1 MQKLILLTLLAF
13 IGISCTTSQKLS
25 KKRPYA
31 TLIDTSRVFSQN
43 FTGMAIYDVDER
55 KTLFERN
62 ADKYFTPA
70 SNTKLFTYYACTK
83 ILGDSIPALRYII
96 KGDTLV
102 FWGTGDPTFFH
113 HDLKNT
119 KAFEFLKSYKNL
131 KFLTFSD
138 GNFTNT
144 AMGEGWAWDDYN
156 DYYSAEISPLP
167 MYGNI
172 VRINIEKG
180 TTTLQPSIFE
190 NSFYKK
196 KKDGGNT
203 ITRTQTDNVFL
214 LPKSILE
221 KNNYKQDIPYKTF
234 TGLTQQLL
242 IDTLN
247 RNVSLKHIPVPKDAQ
262 TIYSMPSEDVYRLM
276 MQESDN
282 MLAEHLLLLC
292 GAVIKDSLNSSFV
305 IKSITEKYLLDLP
318 DTPKWVDGSG
328 LSRYNLFT
336 PRSIIK
342 LLEKMRA
349 EIPQQKLYSIL
360 PAGGRSGTLKN
371 GYKNTD
377 KPFIFAKT
385 GSLGGVYNL
394 SGYLITKKGK
404 TLLVSF
410 MNNNF
415 NQSTTKVRK
424 EVEKIL
430 TWIYENK

>member
-1 MQKLILLTLLAF
+1 MQKLIVLTLLAF
-13 IGISCTTSQKLS
+13 AGLSCTTSQKLS
-25 KKRPYA
+25 NKKPYA
-31 TLIDTSRVFSQN
+31 RLIDTSQVFAQN
-43 FTGMAIYDVDER
+43 FTGLAIYDADEK

-62 ADKYFTPA
+62 ADRYFTPA
-70 SNTKLFTYYACTK
+70 SNTKLFTYYACVKT
-83 ILGDSIPALRYII
+83 LGDSITALRYTI
-96 KGDTLV
+96 KGDSLF

-113 HDLKNT
+113 PDLKNT
-119 KAFEFLKSYKNL
+119 RAFEFLKGYKNS
-131 KFLTFSD
+131 KFLFFSD
-138 GNFTNT
+138 GNFTNQ
-144 AMGEGWAWDDYN
+144 AMGEGWAWDDFN

-172 VRINIEKG
+172 VRIQVNKG
-180 TTTLQPSIFE
+180 EVTPQPLIFE

-196 KKDGGNT
+196 DEGSVIGR
-203 ITRTQTDNVFL
+203 IQTDNMFL
-214 LPKSILE
+214 IPKSVLQ
-221 KNNYKQDIPYKTF
+221 KNDYKQDIPYKTS

-242 IDTLN
+242 IDTLG
-247 RNVSLKHIPVPKDAQ
+247 RNVNLLHIPVSKDAK
-262 TIYSMPSEDVYRLM
+262 TLYSMPSEDVYRLM

-292 GAVIKDSLNSSFV
+292 GATMKDSLNSSFV
-305 IKSITEKYLLDLP
+305 IKSITDKYLQDLP
-318 DTPKWVDGSG
+318 DVPKWVDGSG

-342 LLEKMRA
+342 LLEKIRV
-349 EIPQQKLYSIL
+349 EVPQQKLFSIL
-360 PAGGRSGTLKN
+360 PAGGQTGTVKN

-394 SGYLITKKGK
+394 SGYLVTKKGK

>member
-1 MQKLILLTLLAF
+1 MQKLLVLTLLAF
-13 IGISCTTSQKLS
+13 VGISCTTSQKLS
-25 KKRPYA
+25 NKKPYA
-31 TLIDTSRVFSQN
+31 KLIDTSQVFAQN
-43 FTGMAIYDVDER
+43 FTGMAIYDIDQK

-62 ADKYFTPA
+62 ADRYFTPA
-70 SNTKLFTYYACTK
+70 SNTKLFTYYACIKT
-83 ILGDSIPALRYII
+83 LGDSIPALRYII

-119 KAFEFLKSYKNL
+119 KAFEFLKSYKNS
-131 KFLTFSD
+131 KFLSFSD
-138 GNFTNT
+138 GNFTNS
-144 AMGEGWAWDDYN
+144 AMGEGWAWDDFN

-172 VRINIEKG
+172 VRVNIDKG
-180 TTTLQPSIFE
+180 AYTLKPSIFE

-196 KKDGGNT
+196 DEGSN

-214 LPKSILE
+214 LPKSMLQ
-221 KNNYKQDIPYKTF
+221 KTNYTQDIPYKTF

-242 IDTLN
+242 IDTLK
-247 RNVSLKHIPVPKDAQ
+247 RNVSLAHIPVPKDAK
-262 TIYSMPSEDVYRLM
+262 TVYSMPSEDVYRLM

-292 GAVIKDSLNSSFV
+292 GAVLKDSLNSSFV
-305 IKSITEKYLLDLP
+305 IKSISEKYLQDLP
-318 DTPKWVDGSG
+318 DAPKWVDGSG

-342 LLEKMRA
+342 LLEKIRA
-349 EIPQQKLYSIL
+349 EVPQQKLYSIL
-360 PAGGRSGTLKN
+360 PIGGQSGTLKN
-371 GYKNTD
+371 GYKTID

-385 GSLGGVYNL
+385 GSLSGVYNL

-430 TWIYENK
+430 TWIYENQ

>member
-1 MQKLILLTLLAF
+1 MQKITVLILLAF
-13 IGISCTTSQKLS
+13 IGISCTTSKNLS
-25 KKRPYA
+25 NKKPYA
-31 TLIDTSRVFSQN
+31 TLIDTSQVFANN
-43 FTGMAIYDVDER
+43 FTGLAIYDADEK

-62 ADKYFTPA
+62 ADRYFTPA
-70 SNTKLFTYYACTK
+70 SNTKLFTYYSCIKT
-83 ILGDSIPALRYII
+83 LGDSIPALRYVI
-96 KGDTLV
+96 KGDSLI

-119 KAFEFLKSYKNL
+119 RAFEFLKSYKNSKL
-131 KFLTFSD
+131 LYFSD
-138 GNFTNT
+138 GNFTNK
-144 AMGEGWAWDDYN
+144 AMGEGWAWDDFN
-156 DYYSAEISPLP
+156 DYYSPEISPLP

-172 VRINIEKG
+172 VRVSIDKG
-180 TTTLQPSIFE
+180 AYTLQPTIFE

-196 KKDGGNT
+196 DEGNV
-203 ITRTQTDNVFL
+203 ITRVQTDNMFL
-214 LPKSILE
+214 LPKSVLQ
-221 KNNYKQDIPYKTF
+221 KNGYKQDIPYKTF
-234 TGLTQQLL
+234 SGLTQQLL
-242 IDTLN
+242 MDTLK
-247 RNVSLKHIPVPKDAQ
+247 RNVSIVHVPVPQNAQ
-262 TIYSMPSEDVYRLM
+262 TIYSMASEDVYRMM

-292 GAVIKDSLNSSFV
+292 GATLKDSLNSSFV
-305 IKSITEKYLLDLP
+305 IKSITEKYLQDLP
-318 DTPKWVDGSG
+318 DAPKWVDGSG

-342 LLEKMRA
+342 LLEKIRA
-349 EIPQQKLYSIL
+349 EVPQQKLFSIF
-360 PAGGRSGTLKN
+360 PVGGQSGTLKN
-371 GYKNTD
+371 GFKNTD

-394 SGYLITKKGK
+394 SGYLVTKKGK

-430 TWIYENK
+430 TWIYENQ

>member
-1 MQKLILLTLLAF
+1 MKRIIVLTLLTFA
-13 IGISCTTSQKLS
+13 GISCTTSKKLS
-25 KKRPYA
+25 NRKPYA
-31 TLIDTSRVFSQN
+31 KLIDTSKVFAQN
-43 FTGMAIYDVDER
+43 FTGMAIYDVDEN

-70 SNTKLFTYYACTK
+70 SNTKLFTYYACIKT
-83 ILGDSIPALRYII
+83 LGDSIPALRYVI
-96 KGDTLV
+96 KGDSLI

-119 KAFEFLKSYKNL
+119 KAFEFLKSYKGSKL
-131 KFLTFSD
+131 FFLSD
-138 GNFTNT
+138 GNFTNE
-144 AMGEGWAWDDYN
+144 AMGPGWAWDDFN
-156 DYYSAEISPLP
+156 DYYSPEISPLP

-172 VRINIEKG
+172 VRIGIDKG
-180 TTTLQPSIFE
+180 EFKPQPPIFAH
-190 NSFYKK
+190 SFYKK
-196 KKDGGNT
+196 DEGTT
-203 ITRTQTDNVFL
+203 IARLQTDNQFL
-214 LPKSILE
+214 LPKSMLQ
-221 KNNYKQDIPYKTF
+221 KSNYIQDIPYKTSV
-234 TGLTQQLL
+234 GLTQQLL
-242 IDTLN
+242 IDTLK
-247 RNVSLKHIPVPKDAQ
+247 RNVNLLHIPVPKDAR
-262 TIYSMPSEDVYRLM
+262 TVYSMASEDVYRLM

-292 GAVIKDSLNSSFV
+292 GATLKDSLNSSFV
-305 IKSITEKYLLDLP
+305 IKSIREKYLQDLP
-318 DTPKWVDGSG
+318 DNPKWVDGSG

-342 LLEKMRA
+342 LLQKIRA
-349 EIPQQKLYSIL
+349 EVPQQKLFSIL
-360 PAGGRSGTLKN
+360 PVGGQSGTLKN

-404 TLLVSF
+404 TLIVSF

-415 NQSTTKVRK
+415 NQSTTRVRK

>member
-1 MQKLILLTLLAF
+1 MQKLIVLTLLAF

-25 KKRPYA
+25 KKKPYA
-31 TLIDTSRVFSQN
+31 TLIDTSQVFAQN
-43 FTGMAIYDVDER
+43 FTGVSIYDVDTK

-62 ADKYFTPA
+62 ADRYFTPA
-70 SNTKLFTYYACTK
+70 SNTKLFTFYACIKT
-83 ILGDSIPALRYII
+83 LGDSIPALRYTI
-96 KGDTLV
+96 KGDSLI

-119 KAFEFLKSYKNL
+119 RAFEFLKSQRSSKRLFY
-131 KFLTFSD
+131 SD

-144 AMGEGWAWDDYN
+144 SMGPGWAWDDFN

-172 VRINIEKG
+172 VRVNIDKEAFK
-180 TTTLQPSIFE
+180 LQPTIFE

-196 KKDGGNT
+196 DEGST
-203 ITRTQTDNVFL
+203 ITRLQTDNVFL
-214 LPKSILE
+214 LPKTMLQ
-221 KNNYKQDIPYKTF
+221 KNNYTQDIPYKTF

-242 IDTLN
+242 MDTLK
-247 RNVSLKHIPVPKDAQ
+247 RNVSVLHIPVSKDAR
-262 TIYSMPSEDVYRLM
+262 TIYSMASEDVYRLM

-292 GAVIKDSLNSSFV
+292 GATLKDSLNSSFT
-305 IKSITEKYLLDLP
+305 IKSITEKYLQDLP
-318 DTPKWVDGSG
+318 DAPKWVDGSG

-342 LLEKMRA
+342 LLEKIRA
-349 EIPQQKLYSIL
+349 EVPQQKLYSIL
-360 PAGGRSGTLKN
+360 PIGGQSGTLKN

-394 SGYLITKKGK
+394 SGYLVTKNGK

-430 TWIYENK
+430 TWIYENQ

>member
-1 MQKLILLTLLAF
+1 MQKLIVFTLVAF
-13 IGISCTTSQKLS
+13 VGISCSTTQKLS
-25 KKRPYA
+25 KKKPYA
-31 TLIDTSRVFSQN
+31 TLIDTSQVFANN
-43 FTGMAIYDVDER
+43 FTGMAIYDVDEK

-62 ADKYFTPA
+62 ADKYFIPA
-70 SNTKLFTYYACTK
+70 SNTKLFTYYACIKT
-83 ILGDSIPALRYII
+83 LGDSIPALRYTI

-119 KAFEFLKSYKNL
+119 KAFEFLKSYKND
-131 KFLTFSD
+131 KFLAFSD
-138 GNFTNT
+138 GNFTNST
-144 AMGEGWAWDDYN
+144 MGEGWAWDDFN

-172 VRINIEKG
+172 VRVNIDKG
-180 TTTLQPSIFE
+180 NMVLQPSIFQ

-196 KKDGGNT
+196 DVGTT

-214 LPKSILE
+214 LPKSTLE
-221 KNNYKQDIPYKTF
+221 KTNYTQDIPYKTF
-234 TGLTQQLL
+234 TGLAQQLL
-242 IDTLN
+242 IDTLR
-247 RNVSLKHIPVPKDAQ
+247 RNVSLKHIPVSKDAQ
-262 TIYSMPSEDVYRLM
+262 TVYSMASEDIYRLM

-292 GAVIKDSLNSSFV
+292 GSVLKDSLNSSFV
-305 IKSITEKYLLDLP
+305 IKSITEKYLADLP

-342 LLEKMRA
+342 LLEKIRA
-349 EIPQQKLYSIL
+349 EVPQQKLYSIL
-360 PAGGRSGTLKN
+360 PAGGQSGTLKN

>member
-1 MQKLILLTLLAF
+1 MNKIVLILFVAF
-13 IGISCTTSQKLS
+13 VGISCTTSQKLS
-25 KKRPYA
+25 NKKPYA
-31 TLIDTSRVFSQN
+31 KLIDTSQVFAQN
-43 FTGMAIYDVDER
+43 FTGMVIYDAEEQ

-70 SNTKLFTYYACTK
+70 SNTKLFTYYACIKT
-83 ILGDSIPALRYII
+83 LGDSIPALRYVI
-96 KGDTLV
+96 KGDSLI

-119 KAFEFLKSYKNL
+119 SAFEFLKSYKRSKL
-131 KFLTFSD
+131 LFFSD
-138 GNFTNT
+138 GNFTNE
-144 AMGEGWAWDDYN
+144 AMGEGWAWDDFN
-156 DYYSAEISPLP
+156 DYYSAEISPMP
-167 MYGNI
+167 MYGNV
-172 VRINIEKG
+172 VRVSIDKG
-180 TTTLQPSIFE
+180 AFTPQPPIFE

-196 KKDGGNT
+196 DEGTT
-203 ITRTQTDNVFL
+203 IKRIQIDNQFL
-214 LPKSILE
+214 LPKAILQ
-221 KNNYKQDIPYKTF
+221 KNNYTQDIPYKTSV
-234 TGLTQQLL
+234 GLTQQLL
-242 IDTLN
+242 IDTLR
-247 RNVSLKHIPVPKDAQ
+247 RNVNLLHIPVPKDAH
-262 TIYSMPSEDVYRLM
+262 TIYSIASEDVYRLM

-292 GAVIKDSLNSSFV
+292 GANLKDSLNSSFV
-305 IKSITEKYLLDLP
+305 IKSIKEKYLQDLP
-318 DTPKWVDGSG
+318 DAPKWVDGSG

-342 LLEKMRA
+342 LLEKIRA
-349 EIPQQKLYSIL
+349 EVPQQKLFSIL
-360 PAGGRSGTLKN
+360 PVGGQSGTLKN

>member
-1 MQKLILLTLLAF
+1 MQKLIVLSLLAF

-25 KKRPYA
+25 KKKPYS
-31 TLIDTSRVFSQN
+31 TLIDTSRVFAQN
-43 FTGMAIYDVDER
+43 FTGMAIYDLDT
-55 KTLFERN
+55 KKALFERN
-62 ADKYFTPA
+62 ADRYFTPA
-70 SNTKLFTYYACTK
+70 SNTKLFTYYACIKT
-83 ILGDSIPALRYII
+83 LGDSIPALRYTI
-96 KGDTLV
+96 KGDSLI

-119 KAFEFLKSYKNL
+119 RAFEFLKSYRTSKRL
-131 KFLTFSD
+131 FYSD
-138 GNFTNT
+138 GNFTNA
-144 AMGEGWAWDDYN
+144 AMGAGWAWDDFN

-172 VRINIEKG
+172 VRVNIDKETFK
-180 TTTLQPSIFE
+180 LQPAIFE
-190 NSFYKK
+190 NSFH
-196 KKDGGNT
+196 KKDEGSI
-203 ITRTQTDNVFL
+203 ITRLQTDNVFL
-214 LPKSILE
+214 LPKTMLQ
-221 KNNYKQDIPYKTF
+221 KNNYTQDIPYKTF

-242 IDTLN
+242 MDTLK
-247 RNVSLKHIPVPKDAQ
+247 RNVSLLHIPVSKDAR
-262 TIYSMPSEDVYRLM
+262 TIYSMPSEDVYRPM

-292 GAVIKDSLNSSFV
+292 GATLKDSINSSFV
-305 IKSITEKYLLDLP
+305 IKSITEKYLQDLP
-318 DTPKWVDGSG
+318 DAPKWIDGSG

-342 LLEKMRA
+342 LLEKIHT
-349 EIPQQKLYSIL
+349 EIPQQKLFSIL
-360 PAGGRSGTLKN
+360 PIGGQSGTLKN

-430 TWIYENK
+430 TWIYENM

>member
-1 MQKLILLTLLAF
+1 MQKLIVLSLLAF

-25 KKRPYA
+25 KKKPYA
-31 TLIDTSRVFSQN
+31 TLIDTSRVFAQN
-43 FTGMAIYDVDER
+43 FTGVAIYDADAK

-62 ADKYFTPA
+62 ADRYFTPA
-70 SNTKLFTYYACTK
+70 SNTKLFTYYACIKT
-83 ILGDSIPALRYII
+83 LGDSIPALRYII
-96 KGDTLV
+96 KGDSLI

-119 KAFEFLKSYKNL
+119 RVFEFLKSYRTSKRL
-131 KFLTFSD
+131 FYSD

-144 AMGEGWAWDDYN
+144 SMGAGWAWDDFN

-172 VRINIEKG
+172 VRVNIDKETFK
-180 TTTLQPSIFE
+180 LQPTIFE

-196 KKDGGNT
+196 DEGST
-203 ITRTQTDNVFL
+203 ITRLQTDNVFF
-214 LPKSILE
+214 LPKTMLQ
-221 KNNYKQDIPYKTF
+221 KNNYTQDIPYKTF
-234 TGLTQQLL
+234 SGLTQQLL
-242 IDTLN
+242 MDTLK
-247 RNVSLKHIPVPKDAQ
+247 RNVSILHIPVSKDAR
-262 TIYSMPSEDVYRLM
+262 TIYSMASEDVYRPM

-292 GAVIKDSLNSSFV
+292 GATLKDSINSSFV
-305 IKSITEKYLLDLP
+305 IKSITEKYLQDLP
-318 DTPKWVDGSG
+318 DVPKWVDGSG

-342 LLEKMRA
+342 LLEKIHA
-349 EIPQQKLYSIL
+349 EVPQQRLFSIL
-360 PAGGRSGTLKN
+360 PVGGQSGTLKN

-394 SGYLITKKGK
+394 SGYLVTKKGK

>member
-1 MQKLILLTLLAF
+1 MQKLIVLSLLAF

-25 KKRPYA
+25 KRKPYA
-31 TLIDTSRVFSQN
+31 TLIDTSRVFAQN
-43 FTGMAIYDVDER
+43 FTGMAIYDLDTK

-70 SNTKLFTYYACTK
+70 SNTKLFTYYACIKT
-83 ILGDSIPALRYII
+83 LGDSIPALRYTI
-96 KGDTLV
+96 KGDSLI

-119 KAFEFLKSYKNL
+119 RAFEFLKSHRSSKRLFY
-131 KFLTFSD
+131 SD

-144 AMGEGWAWDDYN
+144 SMGTGWAWDDFN

-167 MYGNI
+167 MYGNV
-172 VRINIEKG
+172 VRVNIDKETFK
-180 TTTLQPSIFE
+180 LQPTIFD

-196 KKDGGNT
+196 DEGST
-203 ITRTQTDNVFL
+203 ITRLQTDNMFF
-214 LPKSILE
+214 LPKIMLK
-221 KNNYKQDIPYKTF
+221 KNGYTQDIPYKTF

-242 IDTLN
+242 MDTLK
-247 RNVSLKHIPVPKDAQ
+247 RNVSVLHIPVSKDAQ
-262 TIYSMPSEDVYRLM
+262 TLYSMASEDVYRPM

-292 GAVIKDSLNSSFV
+292 GAILKDSINSSFV
-305 IKSITEKYLLDLP
+305 IKSITEKYLQDLP
-318 DTPKWVDGSG
+318 DAPKWVDGSG

-342 LLEKMRA
+342 LLEKIHA
-349 EIPQQKLYSIL
+349 EVPQQKLFSIL
-360 PAGGRSGTLKN
+360 PIGGQSGTLKN

-377 KPFIFAKT
+377 KSFIFAKT
-385 GSLGGVYNL
+385 GSFSGVYNL
-394 SGYLITKKGK
+394 SGYLVTKKGK

-430 TWIYENK
+430 TWIYENN

>member
-1 MQKLILLTLLAF
+1 MQKIILLTLLTFA
-13 IGISCTTSQKLS
+13 GISCTTSKKLS
-25 KKRPYA
+25 NRKPYA
-31 TLIDTSRVFSQN
+31 KLIDTSQVFAQN
-43 FTGMAIYDVDER
+43 FTGMAIYDVDEN

-70 SNTKLFTYYACTK
+70 SNTKLFTYYACIKT
-83 ILGDSIPALRYII
+83 LGDSIPALRYVI
-96 KGDTLV
+96 KGDSLI

-119 KAFEFLKSYKNL
+119 KAFEFLKSYKRSKL
-131 KFLTFSD
+131 LFLSD
-138 GNFTNT
+138 GNFTNE
-144 AMGEGWAWDDYN
+144 AMGKGWAWDDFN
-156 DYYSAEISPLP
+156 DYYSPEISPLP

-172 VRINIEKG
+172 VRIGIDKG
-180 TTTLQPSIFE
+180 EFKPQPPIFE

-196 KKDGGNT
+196 EEGTT
-203 ITRTQTDNVFL
+203 ITRLQIDNQFL
-214 LPKSILE
+214 LPKSMLQ
-221 KNNYKQDIPYKTF
+221 KSNYTQDIPYKTSI
-234 TGLTQQLL
+234 GLTQQLL
-242 IDTLN
+242 IDTLK
-247 RNVSLKHIPVPKDAQ
+247 RNVNLLHIPVPKDAR
-262 TIYSMPSEDVYRLM
+262 TVYSMESEDVYRLM

-292 GAVIKDSLNSSFV
+292 GATLKDSLNSSFV
-305 IKSITEKYLLDLP
+305 IKSIREKYLQDLP
-318 DTPKWVDGSG
+318 DDPKWIDGSG

-342 LLEKMRA
+342 LLQKIHTEV
-349 EIPQQKLYSIL
+349 PQQKLFSIL
-360 PAGGRSGTLKN
+360 PVGGQSGTLKN

-377 KPFIFAKT
+377 KPFVFAKT

-404 TLLVSF
+404 TLIVSF

-415 NQSTTKVRK
+415 NQSTTMVRK

>member
-1 MQKLILLTLLAF
+1 MQKLIVLTLLAF
-13 IGISCTTSQKLS
+13 VGISCTTSQKLS
-25 KKRPYA
+25 NKKPYA
-31 TLIDTSRVFSQN
+31 TLIDTSQVFAQN
-43 FTGMAIYDVDER
+43 FTGMAIYDADQK

-62 ADKYFTPA
+62 ADRYFTPA
-70 SNTKLFTYYACTK
+70 SNTKLFTYYASIKT
-83 ILGDSIPALRYII
+83 LGDSIPALRYTI
-96 KGDTLV
+96 KGDSLI

-119 KAFEFLKSYKNL
+119 KAFEFLKSYKDI
-131 KFLTFSD
+131 KFLYFSD
-138 GNFTNT
+138 GNFTGS

-167 MYGNI
+167 MYGNV
-172 VRINIEKG
+172 VRVNIDKG
-180 TTTLQPSIFE
+180 EFTVKPSIFQ

-196 KKDGGNT
+196 DEGNT
-203 ITRTQTDNVFL
+203 ISRIQTDNVFL
-214 LPKSILE
+214 LPKPMLQ
-221 KNNYKQDIPYKTF
+221 KNNYTQDIPFKTF
-234 TGLTQQLL
+234 AGLAQQLL
-242 IDTLN
+242 IDTLR
-247 RNVSLKHIPVPKDAQ
+247 RNVTLLHIPVAKDAR
-262 TIYSMPSEDVYRLM
+262 TVYSMPSEDVYRLM

-292 GAVIKDSLNSSFV
+292 GATLKDSLNSSFI
-305 IKSITEKYLLDLP
+305 IKSITEKYLQDLP
-318 DTPKWVDGSG
+318 DSPKWIDGSG

-336 PRSIIK
+336 PRSIVK
-342 LLEKMRA
+342 LLEKIKA
-349 EIPQQKLYSIL
+349 EVPQQKLFSIL
-360 PAGGRSGTLKN
+360 PVGGQSGTLKN

-394 SGYLITKKGK
+394 SGYLLTKKGK
-404 TLLVSF
+404 TLIVSF

-430 TWIYENK
+430 TWIYENN